1 MPQGLLAFSTWLPEQ
16 HSLWQCTTF
25 TLLGVYLL
33 WECICLSLRL
43 RLRLR
48 LLGLLRLLQQVLPC
62 RLKAVVAR
70 LPRSLPVA
78 SRGAIRRVRMLL
90 LLLGLVRGLVHGLVV
105 LLGVRGRVGLV
116 AWLALSS
123 CLGSRGPRGQHG
135 VGRVLH
141 LDKGVVVGVAGL
153 LGGALSR
160 RLPLPA

>member
-33 WECICLSLRL
+33 WGCICLRL
-43 RLRLR
+43 RLRAEAAVCW
-48 LLGLLRLLQQVLPC
+48 GCCALLQQVLPR

-90 LLLGLVRGLVHGLVV
+90 LLLLLLGLVRGLVHGLVGSAGGWGQSRPRSV
-105 LLGVRGRVGLV
+105 AGPEQLPGKPGSQGPARGRTGT
-116 AWLALSS
+116 
-123 CLGSRGPRGQHG
+123 P
-135 VGRVLH
+135 
-141 LDKGVVVGVAGL
+141 
-153 LGGALSR
+153 
-160 RLPLPA
+160 P